1 MPIERKTIRLLIIE
15 DSQNEAERLVSLFRN
30 AGHATRAHRLT
41 SAETL
46 TEALEQPWDLL
57 ISAPTSEQLD
67 PLTALQLIQK
77 KERDISFI
85 QLVPHADSELITE
98 ALDLGAQDA
107 VPQGH
112 DQRLLL
118 VAKRELN
125 SLEDRRSRR
134 AAEVALREVEK
145 RCQLLL
151 DSSIDAI
158 AYIHDGMH
166 IYANRS
172 YLSLFDYDDPDDL
185 AGVPMV
191 DLIAASDQEAF
202 KQSLRNYSS
211 SGEPNEFN
219 CSLKQ
224 GSDRTLPVTASLS
237 DAQYDGEACIQ
248 IVFRMS
254 QHDSQLEEQLRLIST
269 QDTTTGLYNRTHFMG
284 MIEKSTERAINLGQ
298 QSTFAYVKID
308 NYEQLITTL
317 GVTGTDQLLLQLT
330 ENLLQAT
337 PGAEHSRFTDE
348 AFAVLFNAC
357 NPEQAEESLAALL
370 SSVNGKLFTVGART
384 AQTTFSIGAA
394 GINETTANADEVVD
408 RAYRCA
414 ESVSQNKGNAIKV
427 YNAADDIAAAA
438 NRGDVVA
445 IIQHSLANNSF
456 DLLYQPIISLRG
468 DQAEN
473 YEVLLQARN
482 EENQV
487 IPSHELLQAASSAK
501 LASKLDRWLILM
513 VIRAA
518 AERLNAGTRTRFF
531 IPLSGDSLQDAT
543 FFPWFSNALE
553 VSKIPSSMLIFQI
566 AEPVA
571 VTYLAHAKELSQ
583 QLEQLGCEL
592 CLSQF
597 GGAIN
602 PFNTLEHLTAGL
614 VKLDE
619 GYVADL
625 DEPSNQQ
632 RLQQVLDQ
640 LHEQDKQT
648 IAPCVESASMLA
660 PLWTAGVHY
669 IQGDYLQAP
678 AAKMNYDFTSE

>member
-41 SAETL
+41 STEAL

-77 KERDISFI
+77 RERDISFI

-98 ALDLGAQDA
+98 TLDLGAQDA

-125 SLEDRRSRR
+125 NLEDRRSRR

-172 YLSLFDYDDPDDL
+172 YLNLFNYGDPDDL
-185 AGVPMV
+185 AGTPMI
-191 DLIAASDQEAF
+191 DLITSNDQEHF
-202 KQSLRNYSS
+202 KQTLRSYAAN
-211 SGEPNEFN
+211 GEPNEFN

-224 GSDRTLPVTASLS
+224 DGEQSLPVSVALS
-237 DAQYDGEACIQ
+237 NAQYDGEACIQ
-248 IVFRMS
+248 IVFRMR
-254 QHDSQLEEQLRLIST
+254 QQDSQLEEQLRLIST
-269 QDTTTGLYNRTHFMG
+269 QDSVTGLYNRTHFINL
-284 MIEKSTERAINLGQ
+284 IEKSTERAINAGQ
-298 QSTFAYVKID
+298 QSTLAYVKID
-308 NYEQLITTL
+308 NYEQLITSL
-317 GVTGTDQLLLQLT
+317 GVTGTDQLLAQLT
-330 ENLLQAT
+330 EQLVQAT
-337 PGAEHSRFTDE
+337 PNAEHSRFTDE
-348 AFAVLFNAC
+348 AFAILFNAN
-357 NPEQAEESLAALL
+357 NPEQAEEQLTKLL
-370 SSVNGKLFTVGART
+370 HAVDGKLFRVGTRT

-394 GINETTANADEVVD
+394 GINETTANTDEVVD

-414 ESVSQNKGNAIKV
+414 ESVSQHKGNAVKI

-438 NRGDVVA
+438 NRGDIVA

-456 DLLYQPIISLRG
+456 ELLYQPIINLRG
-468 DQAEN
+468 NKKEN
-473 YEVLLQARN
+473 YEVILQARN
-482 EENQV
+482 EEKQV
-487 IPSHELLQAASSAK
+487 IPNHELIQAASSAK
-501 LASKLDRWLILM
+501 LATKLDRWLILM
-513 VIRAA
+513 VIRTAV
-518 AERLNAGTRTRFF
+518 ERLNAGIDTRFF

-543 FFPWFSNALE
+543 FLSWLSRALDA
-553 VSKIPSSMLIFQI
+553 SKIPGSHLVFQVT
-566 AEPVA
+566 EPVA
-571 VTYLAHAKELSQ
+571 ITYLAHAKELSL
-583 QLEQLGCEL
+583 QLIQLGCSL

-602 PFNTLEHLTAGL
+602 PFNTLEHFNAALI
-614 VKLDE
+614 KLDVSYLTE
-619 GYVADL
+619 L
-625 DEPSNQQ
+625 EEPSNQE
-632 RLQQVLDQ
+632 RLQEVLTQ
-640 LHEQDKQT
+640 LHKLDKNT